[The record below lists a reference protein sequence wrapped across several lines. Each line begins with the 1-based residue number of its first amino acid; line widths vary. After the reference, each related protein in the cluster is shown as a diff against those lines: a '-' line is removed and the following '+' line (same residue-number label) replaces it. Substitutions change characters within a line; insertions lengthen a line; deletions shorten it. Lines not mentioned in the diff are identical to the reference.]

1 MLSPAALSLH
11 NKLCFCKEILDFGL
25 SFTRLA
31 LAVTIHGGKTGA
43 GFTATKKN
51 GAKDIDLL
59 NSYWSF
65 LGFLHKSDINT
76 NSHLNLFFSFFCL
89 NLTHTHTENWYAV
102 WGFVLFLIM
111 IHWEI
116 QVNPFE
122 RGSAPHRWRHP
133 WYHCQWGAKHM
144 VTPVDRDFIAL
155 SSFIPSFCM
164 IFIPLKQCRWC
175 WVRVSGWM
183 LYMWILEVSSHEATT
198 KNTFHFF

>member
-89 NLTHTHTENWYAV
+89 NLTHTQR
-102 WGFVLFLIM
+102 IDM
-111 IHWEI
+111 R
-116 QVNPFE
+116 FE
-122 RGSAPHRWRHP
+122 GLCCS
-133 WYHCQWGAKHM
+133 
-144 VTPVDRDFIAL
+144 
-155 SSFIPSFCM
+155 
-164 IFIPLKQCRWC
+164 
-175 WVRVSGWM
+175 
-183 LYMWILEVSSHEATT
+183 
-198 KNTFHFF
+198 

>member
-89 NLTHTHTENWYAV
+89 NLTHTHRELICGLRVCAV
-102 WGFVLFLIM
+102 LDHDPLRNPGEPLRTRQRPTPLTTSLI
-111 IHWEI
+111 
-116 QVNPFE
+116 
-122 RGSAPHRWRHP
+122 SL
-133 WYHCQWGAKHM
+133 
-144 VTPVDRDFIAL
+144 PVRCETHGHT
-155 SSFIPSFCM
+155 S
-164 IFIPLKQCRWC
+164 
-175 WVRVSGWM
+175 
-183 LYMWILEVSSHEATT
+183 
-198 KNTFHFF
+198 